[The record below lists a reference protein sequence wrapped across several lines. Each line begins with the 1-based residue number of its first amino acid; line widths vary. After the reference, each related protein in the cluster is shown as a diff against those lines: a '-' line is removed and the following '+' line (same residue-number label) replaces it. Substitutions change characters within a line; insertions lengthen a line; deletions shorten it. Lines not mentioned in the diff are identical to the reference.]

1 MKPDPEVLQGKIDLI
16 EEHLALLE
24 RLAVKDFEDFVR
36 EKRNVLSAKHALQE
50 SIEACLDIGNHIISR
65 KGYRR
70 PDDYKGIFRVLEE
83 EEILK
88 RDLANKLVEM
98 AKFRNLL
105 VHMYEDVENK
115 KLFSI
120 LQNNL
125 NDLKRFIKAILKDTL
140 KK

>member
-16 EEHLALLE
+16 EEHLDLLE
-24 RLAVKDFEDFVR
+24 ELSKLDYEDFIDER
-36 EKRNVLSAKHALQE
+36 RNVLAAKHALQE

-65 KGYRR
+65 KGFRR
-70 PDDYKGIFRVLEE
+70 PDDYKGIFTVLKK
-83 EEILK
+83 EEIL
-88 RDLANKLVEM
+88 REGLANNLVEM

-105 VHMYEDVENK
+105 VHMYGDVDHR

-125 NDLKRFIKAILKDTL
+125 DDFKEFIKAILGTFTE
-140 KK
+140 